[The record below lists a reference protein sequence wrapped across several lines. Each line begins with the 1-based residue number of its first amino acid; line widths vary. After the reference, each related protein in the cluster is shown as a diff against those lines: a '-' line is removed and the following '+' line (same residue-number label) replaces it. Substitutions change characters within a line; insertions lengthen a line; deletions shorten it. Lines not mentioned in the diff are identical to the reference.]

1 MWSSAPSDQASDSY
15 RRAVNQAYVLVR
27 DATPSNATTAAAQA
41 ISVLTTAGVDE
52 PEVIDDLST
61 SPPDL
66 VDARARLQAI
76 VAALDDPAR
85 SSDPG
90 GDQQA
95 LRTVLAMHRY
105 DALRAPPSLLDRF
118 LTWLRDEIA
127 NLLNGIGAGSAL
139 STLAIALAVGLVI
152 AAVAVLLIVVSRRR
166 SWSSLAV
173 GTSSAETRSPAD
185 YFARAD
191 DLERIHSYAEAL
203 RALCAA
209 VAAVLGDERT
219 WDSSP
224 LTVREIFGRAPNPTS
239 LRPLLVPFEAF
250 VYGGRDVDAETYL
263 RAAQVADA
271 YRRREIAA

>member
-1 MWSSAPSDQASDSY
+1 MWSSAPADQASDSY
-15 RRAVNQAYVLVR
+15 RQAIDQAYVLVR
-27 DATPSNATTAAAQA
+27 DATPANAATAAAQA
-41 ISVLTTAGVDE
+41 IQVLTTAGVDE

-76 VAALDDPAR
+76 LAALDDPAR

-95 LRTVLAMHRY
+95 LHSVLAMHRY

-118 LTWLRDEIA
+118 LTWLRNEIA
-127 NLLNGIGAGSAL
+127 SLLNAIAAGSAL
-139 STLAIALAVGLVI
+139 PTLAIVFAVGLVI
-152 AAVAVLLIVVSRRR
+152 LAAAVILIVLSRRR
-166 SWSSLAV
+166 SWSSITV
-173 GTSSAETRSPAD
+173 GRESAETRSAAD

-191 DLERIHSYAEAL
+191 DLARVHSYAEAL

-209 VAAVLGDERT
+209 VAAALGDERT

-224 LTVREIFGRAPNPTS
+224 LTVREIFSRAPNPAS

-250 VYGGRDVDAETYL
+250 VYGGRDLDAETYR

-271 YRRREIAA
+271 YRRREMAA